1 MNRKAKP
8 WPPAGELIVG
18 VLALVLCFSWSF
30 KANANPDGLK
40 GWKLGMQAYSFK
52 EFTFYEAVDKNKAL
66 GMRYIEAYPGQGLSK
81 EKPDVKADH
90 NMSSRD
96 KVEMLQKLRQAGVKL
111 LNYGV
116 VSLPNNEAE
125 CRKVFDFAREM
136 GIETIVSEPPEDA
149 FGLIDRLC
157 EEYEINV
164 AIHNHPKPSRYW
176 NPDTVMRV
184 CDGRS
189 KWIGACADTGHW
201 CRSGVDPLEAVKKLG
216 RAGRIR
222 SLHFKDL
229 NEFGNRDAHDCV
241 WGTGISQAK
250 AILTELDRQD
260 FKGVFSIEYEH
271 NWLNSMPEIA
281 GCVAFFRKTAAELSD
296 VKYEDVFKRDLSN
309 AVIEA
314 GSWAF
319 FGIDGVLT
327 PTPSG
332 HGDIWT
338 KERYGN
344 FTLKLDFKVP
354 ERGNSGV
361 FIRTGSIEK
370 WINTAIEV
378 QIHATTDGTK
388 HGQCGAI
395 YDCLSPSKTAVKK
408 PGEWNHYVITCLD
421 NKIYVNLNG
430 EDIIDMDLDR
440 WTEAGKNP
448 DPPGTRNKFR
458 TAYKDMPREGHLG
471 FQYHGNPIW
480 LKNLKIKSFD

>member
-1 MNRKAKP
+1 MSRKAKP

-18 VLALVLCFSWSF
+18 VLAFVLCFSWSF
-30 KANANPDGLK
+30 KANASPDDLK
-40 GWKLGMQAYSFK
+40 GWKLGMQAYSFNR
-52 EFTFYEAVDKNKAL
+52 FTFFEAVDKNKAL
-66 GMRYIEAYPGQGLSK
+66 GMRYIEAYPGQRLSK
-81 EKPDVKADH
+81 EKPDVKTDH

-96 KVEMLQKLRQAGVKL
+96 KIEMLQKLREAGVKL

-125 CRKVFDFAREM
+125 CRKVFDFAKEM

-222 SLHFKDL
+222 SFHFKDL
-229 NEFGNRDAHDCV
+229 NEFGNRNAHDCV

-250 AILTELDRQD
+250 AILTELDRQN

-296 VKYEDVFKRDLSN
+296 VKYKRVFRKNLSN
-309 AVIEA
+309 AIMEA

-319 FGIDGVLT
+319 FGIDGVLA
-327 PTPSG
+327 PPPSG
-332 HGDIWT
+332 HGNIWT

-344 FTLKLDFKVP
+344 FILELDFKVP

-408 PGEWNHYVITCLD
+408 PGEWNHFVITCLD

-430 EDIIDMDLDR
+430 QDIIDMDLDR

-448 DPPGTRNKFR
+448 DPPGTGNKFR

-480 LKNLKIKSFD
+480 LKNLKIKSFE